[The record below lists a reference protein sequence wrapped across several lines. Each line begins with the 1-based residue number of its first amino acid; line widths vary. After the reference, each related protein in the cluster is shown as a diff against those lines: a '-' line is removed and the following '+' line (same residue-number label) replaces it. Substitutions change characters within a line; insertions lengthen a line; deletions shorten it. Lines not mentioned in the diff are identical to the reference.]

1 MAYMLLL
8 HCLHPYLLQL
18 SFCHYSYY
26 VIINYILL
34 MILKYNKFYLLAEI
48 TLKLGL
54 QSTEA
59 YFPYIAYACIIMYEG
74 VSYLKFMLLILK
86 LLRFFIFFVGDHG
99 KLFLK
104 TSQMLVVCIP
114 VLLLQLAYISLF
126 CIREERCQKYNS
138 DPEGCPVDWQDLM
151 MVLVVQ

>member
-1 MAYMLLL
+1 MTYMLLL

-34 MILKYNKFYLLAEI
+34 MILKYNTFYLLAEI

-59 YFPYIAYACIIMYEG
+59 YLPYIAYAFFVFFIIM
-74 VSYLKFMLLILK
+74 
-86 LLRFFIFFVGDHG
+86 
-99 KLFLK
+99 
-104 TSQMLVVCIP
+104 
-114 VLLLQLAYISLF
+114 
-126 CIREERCQKYNS
+126 
-138 DPEGCPVDWQDLM
+138 CPI
-151 MVLVVQ
+151 

>member
-1 MAYMLLL
+1 MTYMLLL

-34 MILKYNKFYLLAEI
+34 MTLKYNTFYLLAEI

-59 YFPYIAYACIIMYEG
+59 YFPYIAYAFKKRSI
-74 VSYLKFMLLILK
+74 V
-86 LLRFFIFFVGDHG
+86 
-99 KLFLK
+99 
-104 TSQMLVVCIP
+104 
-114 VLLLQLAYISLF
+114 
-126 CIREERCQKYNS
+126 
-138 DPEGCPVDWQDLM
+138 
-151 MVLVVQ
+151 